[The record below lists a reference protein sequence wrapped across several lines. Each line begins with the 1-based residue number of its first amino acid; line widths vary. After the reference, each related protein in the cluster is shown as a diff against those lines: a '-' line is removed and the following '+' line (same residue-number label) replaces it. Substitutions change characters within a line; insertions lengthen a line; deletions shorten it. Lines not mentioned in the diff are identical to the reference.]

1 MPADKDNKHASRSAK
16 TRARLIDAAQRL
28 FAERGIESVSNN
40 EITSTAGQKNRN
52 ALQYHFGNREGLLQA
67 IIDRH
72 AQRVLALRAPHL
84 LPQAA
89 DEPPARIAARGL
101 VMPVVDYLGENPEAI
116 CYVKILAQLAALN
129 NDIVNPA
136 TRSRLSFQNDRD
148 LGGVMRAA
156 LGHLKPSEAQQRLF
170 LAISFTFHGLAD
182 ICRAAER
189 EDTARVLHNREA
201 MFAQAVLAV
210 EMLLAAPALD

>member
-1 MPADKDNKHASRSAK
+1 MPADRENKHASRSAK
-16 TRARLIDAAQRL
+16 TRARFIDAAQRL
-28 FAERGIESVSNN
+28 FSERSIDSVSNN
-40 EITSTAGQKNRN
+40 EITLAAGQKNRN

-84 LPQAA
+84 LPQAD
-89 DEPPARIAARGL
+89 DEPAARIAARGL
-101 VMPVVDYLGENPEAI
+101 VMPVVDYLRENPEGI

-129 NDIVNPA
+129 NDVINPS
-136 TRSRLSFQNDRD
+136 TRSRLSFQNDRE
-148 LGGVMRAA
+148 LGRVMRLA

-170 LAISFTFHGLAD
+170 LAISFTFHGIAD

-189 EDTARVLHNREA
+189 SDTARVLQNRDA
-201 MFAQAVLAV
+201 MFGQAVLAV
-210 EMLLAAPALD
+210 EMMLAAPALT